1 MCLIQRDRLYLKH
14 SSDGLFTNY
23 LAWSKRQ
30 VHGRSGCTVCV
41 STLQSSKLECNET
54 KPYTELS
61 FGLQVDNKKNSCNT
75 NDTLLK
81 NNVYHTYMAGL
92 DPIKN

>member
-1 MCLIQRDRLYLKH
+1 MY
-14 SSDGLFTNY
+14 GLCINHAEY
-23 LAWSKRQ
+23 CCQ
-30 VHGRSGCTVCV
+30 
-41 STLQSSKLECNET
+41 LECNET
-54 KPYTELS
+54 KPNTELS
-61 FGLQVDNKKNSCNT
+61 FGLEVDNKNNSCNT